1 MHRMTV
7 SLRMPTSWSS
17 TAVRVAEISATFWV
31 IKGLSTA
38 LGESASDYLVLAINP
53 VVAVLAGFAA
63 FVVALAIQLT
73 RGRYTPWAYWLAVVM
88 VGIFGTMAADVV
100 HVVLGVPYLVSSI
113 GYAGILAAVFLAW
126 WRVEGTLSVHAIT
139 TWRRELF
146 YWAAVAAT
154 FATGTAVGDMTARTL
169 HLGYAGS
176 IVLFA
181 VAICV
186 PAIGYRWWHWN
197 PVASF
202 WVAYVLTRPLGAS
215 VADWT
220 GKGTD
225 VGGLGWGDGPMALAF
240 AVGIAVLVARVSWRA
255 AGQPACTAVTTS
267 SNAATASTVSA
278 IDRRAGR

>member
-1 MHRMTV
+1 MPRVTV

-38 LGESASDYLVLAINP
+38 LGESASDYLVVAINP
-53 VVAVLAGFAA
+53 VVAVLAGFVA
-63 FVVALAIQLT
+63 FVAALAVQLT

-100 HVVLGVPYLVSSI
+100 HVVLGVPYLTSSI
-113 GYAGILAAVFLAW
+113 GYAAVLAAVFWAW
-126 WRVEGTLSVHAIT
+126 WRVEGTLSVHAVT

-186 PAIGYRWWHWN
+186 PAIGYRWWSWN

-202 WVAYVLTRPLGAS
+202 WIAYVLTRPLGAS

-220 GKGTD
+220 GKGPEL
-225 VGGLGWGDGPMALAF
+225 GGLGWGDGPMSLAF
-240 AVGIAVLVARVSWRA
+240 ALVIAVLVARLALRST
-255 AGQPACTAVTTS
+255 PALRSTQVTALE
-267 SNAATASTVSA
+267 
-278 IDRRAGR
+278 